1 MQYKQIGAVVNEIF
15 AELIGEN
22 ELVNED
28 LSNIVEVGKVIT
40 SNTTFDDNYENY
52 TKKIIDKVG
61 KTIFHEDT
69 NSKEHLPI
77 YKDSWQYGSIL
88 EKIRVEAPD
97 AEEDYTFDLSNYTPD
112 DIFTFDGA
120 EASEKFYNNS
130 TTFKIKISLPK
141 RQLKSAFTS
150 ASLMSRFISA
160 IENRIRFKMN
170 VYQSSLEYRTECNLI
185 AEKFKSGNISSLVNL
200 FSAYVDETGNTTLT
214 VDKALKD
221 ADFLRF
227 CNMKIGMLRDF
238 LKKESI
244 LYGDGGY
251 TNVTNADQQVMIML
265 TDFDKALSTYLYSDT
280 RHEEYVKLKSTY
292 SVVPHWQ
299 AGGKKNAYADRSSI
313 NVIPASEG
321 KAPKTG
327 PDTRNKIVQS
337 GIIGVLQDER
347 SCAVTC
353 ENDEVES
360 INVPDARFVN
370 YWYFRDANYLT
381 DTDENVVV
389 FYIDN
394 YRPVGRFEE
403 QPSDFGNTY
412 FYRDSDGTY
421 KAATSSNF
429 DENTFYYTKVRV

>member
-15 AELIGEN
+15 SEIIGES

-40 SNTTFDDNYENY
+40 SSTTFDENYENY
-52 TKKIIDKVG
+52 TRKIIDKVG
-61 KTIFHEDT
+61 KTIFHEDS

-77 YKDSWQYGSIL
+77 YKDSWEYGSIL

-97 AEEDYTFDLSNYTPD
+97 AEEDYTFDLENYTPD
-112 DIFTFDGA
+112 DIFTFEGA

-130 TTFKIKISLPK
+130 TTFKIKVSLPK
-141 RQLKSAFTS
+141 RQLRSAFTS
-150 ASLMSRFISA
+150 PSLMSRFISA

-185 AEKFKSGNISSLVNL
+185 AEKFKSGNDSSLVNL
-200 FSAYVDETGNTTLT
+200 FACYVDETGDTTLT
-214 VDKALKD
+214 ADKALKD
-221 ADFLRF
+221 ANFLRF

-238 LKKESI
+238 IKKESM

-251 TNVTNADQQVMIML
+251 TNVTNESQQVMIML
-265 TDFDKALSTYLYSDT
+265 TDFDKALNTYLYSDT
-280 RHEEYVKLKSTY
+280 RHTDYVKLSGY

-299 AGGKKNAYADRSSI
+299 AGGTKNAYIDRSTI

-321 KAPKTG
+321 RKPKSG
-327 PDTRNKIVQS
+327 EDTRRKIVQS
-337 GIIGVLQDER
+337 GILGVLQDER

-353 ENDEVES
+353 EHDEVES
-360 INVPDARFVN
+360 IKIPDARFVN

-381 DTDENVVV
+381 DTDENVIV

-394 YRPVGRFEE
+394 YRPVGRFAEE
-403 QPSDFGNTY
+403 PADWDTVDYYERNANGGYSI
-412 FYRDSDGTY
+412 
-421 KAATSSNF
+421 ATEF
-429 DENTFYYTKVRV
+429 DENTSYYTKVRA

>member
-1 MQYKQIGAVVNEIF
+1 MLYKQIGAVVNEIF
-15 AELIGEN
+15 SEIIGES

-40 SNTTFDDNYENY
+40 SSTTFDENYENY

-61 KTIFHEDT
+61 KTIFHEDS

-77 YKDSWQYGSIL
+77 YKDSWEYGSIL

-97 AEEDYTFDLSNYTPD
+97 AQEDYTFDLENYTPD
-112 DIFTFDGA
+112 DLFTFEGA

-141 RQLKSAFTS
+141 RQLRSAFTS

-185 AEKFKSGNISSLVNL
+185 AEKFKAGNDSSLINL
-200 FSAYVDETGNTTLT
+200 FACYVDETGDTTLT
-214 VDKALKD
+214 VDKALKNPE
-221 ADFLRF
+221 FLRF

-238 LKKESI
+238 IKKESM

-251 TNVTNADQQVMIML
+251 TNVTSESQQVMLML

-280 RHEEYVKLKSTY
+280 RHTDYVKLSGY

-299 AGGKKNAYADRSSI
+299 AGGTKNAYEDRSTI

-321 KAPKTG
+321 RKPKNG
-327 PDTRNKIVQS
+327 EDTRRKIVQS
-337 GIIGVLQDER
+337 GILGVLQDER

-353 ENDEVES
+353 EHDEVENM
-360 INVPDARFVN
+360 NVPDARFVN
-370 YWYFRDANYLT
+370 YWYFRDANYLI
-381 DTDENVVV
+381 DTDENVIV

-394 YRPVGRFEE
+394 YRPVGRFAEE
-403 QPSDFGNTY
+403 PADWDTVDYYERNANGGYSI
-412 FYRDSDGTY
+412 
-421 KAATSSNF
+421 ATAF
-429 DENTFYYTKVRV
+429 DENTSYYTKVRA